1 MGHISPEGMK
11 GIMQKFRWM
20 MMLAVS
26 ASVLAFAACGG
37 DAKKD
42 KTPVSTADS
51 ATKASGTGDA
61 TKASGKTAEAT
72 ESSDSGGGGGGSD
85 DWNAMKQKFL
95 KSTFHAEY
103 TVTGAGAENFAG
115 GKLVMYKD
123 GEKRFRFDVTAVQDG
138 QEMALSVIE
147 DGEVSAFCLKD
158 AGELGAL
165 LGVAAGEGVCF
176 KSSPDDPNNPAG
188 GLSSI
193 FSDIEN
199 DDSTWLD
206 TSKKKVAGRDASCF
220 KVKDGTDGEISTAC
234 FSKDGILLSVDTE
247 GADASTFEAT
257 NVEGKVS
264 GSDFELPYEVK
275 EMPGFGG

>member
-1 MGHISPEGMK
+1 
-11 GIMQKFRWM
+11 MQKRRWM
-20 MMLAVS
+20 VMLAVS
-26 ASVLAFAACGG
+26 ASVLVFAACGG
-37 DAKKD
+37 GAKKD
-42 KTPVSTADS
+42 KTPAS
-51 ATKASGTGDA
+51 AAGNATTASGSGDA
-61 TKASGKTAEAT
+61 TKTSGKTVEAT
-72 ESSDSGGGGGGSD
+72 TSSDSGGSGGGSD

-103 TVTGAGAENFAG
+103 TVTGAGAENFAD
-115 GKLVMYKD
+115 GKLVMFKD

-147 DGEVSAFCLKD
+147 DGDVSAFCLKD

-165 LGVAAGEGVCF
+165 LGVEAGKGVCF
-176 KSSPDDPNNPAG
+176 KSNPDDPNNPAG

-199 DDSTWLD
+199 DESTVLE

-220 KVKDGTDGEISTAC
+220 KVKDGSNDEISTAC
-234 FSKDGILLSVDTE
+234 FSKEGILLSMETE

-264 GSDFELPYEVK
+264 GGDFELPYEVRD
-275 EMPGFGG
+275 MPGFGG